1 MRSVSK
7 RVSSSRDISILT
19 TYSSR
24 AITHAPNFFLA
35 ARRRLDVRC
44 LSSS

>member
-24 AITHAPNFFLA
+24 AITQ
-35 ARRRLDVRC
+35 RRT
-44 LSSS
+44 SSSQRDDAWTSVA